1 MYFYQFI
8 NIKYSMSD
16 FLAIPFSPIR
26 NTKQQ
31 SDQRTNGQKK
41 KKKKKKRKKKKKKKN
56 GGKNYEFCNLLII

>member
-41 KKKKKKRKKKKKKKN
+41 KKKKKKKKKRKKNAKKM
-56 GGKNYEFCNLLII
+56 GERIMSSVIY

>member
-41 KKKKKKRKKKKKKKN
+41 KKKKKKKKKLKKKKKKK
-56 GGKNYEFCNLLII
+56 GGKEL

>member
-41 KKKKKKRKKKKKKKN
+41 KKKKKKIEKKKEKKN

>member
-41 KKKKKKRKKKKKKKN
+41 KKKKKREKKMPKKW
-56 GGKNYEFCNLLII
+56 GKEL

>member
-16 FLAIPFSPIR
+16 FLSPFPQLGTPSNNPIR
-26 NTKQQ
+26 EPM
-31 SDQRTNGQKK
+31 DKK
-41 KKKKKKRKKKKKKKN
+41 KKKKKKEKKKCQKN